1 MHEDMKRAEECR
13 ALSAKLRADAH
24 MEHNMA
30 RRVLLVRLSEE
41 YAQLAESWQAL
52 AAVTF
57 K

>member
-1 MHEDMKRAEECR
+1 MHNEIARADECR

-24 MEHNMA
+24 TEHIMA

-41 YAQLAESWQAL
+41 YAQIADSWQAL
-52 AAVTF
+52 AAVTL

>member
-1 MHEDMKRAEECR
+1 MQDDMKRADECR

-41 YAQLAESWQAL
+41 YAQLAESWQSL

>member
-1 MHEDMKRAEECR
+1 MDDDIKRAEECR

-24 MEHNMA
+24 TEHNMA

-41 YAQLAESWQAL
+41 YAQIAESWQSL
-52 AAVTF
+52 AAITF

>member
-1 MHEDMKRAEECR
+1 MDNDIKRAEECR

-24 MEHNMA
+24 TEHIMA

-41 YAQLAESWQAL
+41 YAQIADSWQAL
-52 AAVTF
+52 AAVTL